1 MLNRKTK
8 TVCKTMK
15 NNNRERCQHVSGLG
29 ALGERGQPQSDE
41 SELSHDF
48 EDEFHEPEIH
58 DNGFEHDFHEPDK
71 GALYKVPGSLSPPGE
86 SDKGI
91 EDKCRFR

>member
-1 MLNRKTK
+1 
-8 TVCKTMK
+8 MK

-29 ALGERGQPQSDE
+29 ALGEQREPQSE
-41 SELSHDF
+41 FSHGF
-48 EDEFHEPEIH
+48 EDEFQRPEIL
-58 DNGFEHDFHEPDK
+58 DK
-71 GALYKVPGSLSPPGE
+71 DALYKVPGSLSPPGE